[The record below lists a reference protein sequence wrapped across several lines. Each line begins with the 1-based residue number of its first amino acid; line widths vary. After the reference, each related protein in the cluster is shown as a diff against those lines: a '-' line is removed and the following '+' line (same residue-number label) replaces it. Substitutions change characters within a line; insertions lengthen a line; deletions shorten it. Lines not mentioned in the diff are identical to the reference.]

1 MPVVRSHDGEAPPR
15 GAACRGNLDDSLIE
29 GAGVELEPAIA
40 LGLHRT
46 EEAGLLKIGEG
57 LVGQAAQLL
66 GPRRALADRR
76 HQIAHAAEK
85 VVGCHRRLRI
95 AGFGRP
101 DAMMLARQTGG
112 RAMPQAGRIAF
123 GNMEAVTFGRPA
135 AEALSEQARRY
146 EAERVFLMVSGT
158 LNRDTDEIAKVRRAL
173 GNRYAGIFDRMPP
186 HTPRHAVIEAAAM
199 ARDAEADL
207 IATVGGGSV
216 TDGAKAVQLCLANDI
231 RTPEALDDCRP
242 RPDGTTPELRPPSV
256 RQITVPTTLSAGEF
270 SAISGITDER
280 RKVKELFRHPLII
293 PRAVM
298 LDPAITVHTPEWL
311 WLSTGIRAVD
321 HCVEGVC
328 SGEANPYGDAQAL
341 HGLSLLTRGL
351 PRVKA
356 DPRDL
361 EARLDCQI
369 GSWLSMAPLAAG
381 VPMGASHGIGYV
393 LGAMFDIP
401 HGHTSSIMLPA
412 VLRWNKTANAHSQAL
427 IANAMGHP
435 GKDAADGLDDF
446 IRRLGM
452 PRHLAERKVGPENFD
467 KMAEQAM
474 GTPWVPRNPRPITDP
489 AQVRE
494 ILELAA

>member
-1 MPVVRSHDGEAPPR
+1 
-15 GAACRGNLDDSLIE
+15 
-29 GAGVELEPAIA
+29 
-40 LGLHRT
+40 
-46 EEAGLLKIGEG
+46 
-57 LVGQAAQLL
+57 
-66 GPRRALADRR
+66 
-76 HQIAHAAEK
+76 
-85 VVGCHRRLRI
+85 
-95 AGFGRP
+95 
-101 DAMMLARQTGG
+101 
-112 RAMPQAGRIAF
+112 MPQAGRIAF

-135 AEALSEQARRY
+135 AEAVAEEARRY

-158 LNRDTDEIAKVRRAL
+158 LNRATDEIAKVRRAL
-173 GNRYAGIFDRMPP
+173 GNRCAGVFDHMPP

-199 ARDAEADL
+199 AREAGADL
-207 IATVGGGSV
+207 IATIGGGSV

-231 RTPEALDDCRP
+231 RTAEALDDYRP
-242 RPDGTTPELRPPSV
+242 VAGPGGALGPPPHCKAPTV

-280 RKVKELFRHPLII
+280 RKVKELFRHPLVI

-321 HCVEGVC
+321 HCVEGIC
-328 SGEANPYGDAQAL
+328 SAEANPFADAQAL

-356 DPRDL
+356 NPGDI

-369 GSWLSMAPLAAG
+369 GSWLSMGPLASG

-393 LGAMFDIP
+393 LGAVFDIP
-401 HGHTSSIMLPA
+401 HGHTSCIMLPA
-412 VLRWNKTANAHSQAL
+412 VMRWNKPANADRQAL
-427 IANAMGHP
+427 VAAAMGRP
-435 GKDAADGLDDF
+435 GEDAGDVLDAF
-446 IRRLGM
+446 IAGLGM
-452 PRHLAERKVGPENFD
+452 PRSLGTVKIGPESFD
-467 KMAEQAM
+467 RMAEQAM
-474 GTPWVPRNPRPITDP
+474 STPWVPKNPRPIAGP